1 MTVREAPMSL
11 TIPQPLKVEHDHL
24 HEELRAAIALGGRTG
39 EAARL
44 VAERLHPH
52 FLREEEYALPPLG
65 LLAALSRSESAAA
78 ISSVDAQ
85 KAIGMA
91 DQLAAELP
99 RMLAEHQEIVAAL
112 RSLTVAA
119 QKESQPAV
127 AEFAEKLMLHAQTE
141 EEVLYPAAI
150 LVGRHLK
157 REAQAK
163 SGTPAAIPI

>member
-1 MTVREAPMSL
+1 M
-11 TIPQPLKVEHDHL
+11 
-24 HEELRAAIALGGRTG
+24 
-39 EAARL
+39 
-44 VAERLHPH
+44 AERLHPH
-52 FLREEEYALPPLG
+52 FLREEEFSLPPLG
-65 LLAALSRSESAAA
+65 LLAALSRSEGAAG
-78 ISSVDAQ
+78 ISSVDAE

-112 RSLTVAA
+112 RSLTAAA
-119 QKESQPAV
+119 QEESQRAV
-127 AEFAEKLMLHAQTE
+127 MEFAEKLMLHAQTE

-163 SGTPAAIPI
+163 SGTATAVPI